1 MKKIFYITAAV
12 IISLML
18 CFSASALETVEAD
31 VTEAVVETVEIPAT
45 ETWEQIETN
54 DAEVVTEEVEEVESE
69 TPPTIF
75 TRLWEYVNIYKTEL
89 LDVLGTAIIV
99 ILSVI
104 IKLKG
109 DKKTTNI
116 DKLVQSIKG
125 DTASQGQ
132 VVSVVNEMVDGY
144 NALRC
149 SYDKYGLTEDDRNRV
164 VGALVAQNTAILEIL
179 MALTVNNKNL
189 PQGAKDLVLLQYA
202 NCLKSLDDDEKL
214 KSIVTS
220 VRDSIGTNKL
230 TEGITEESEG
240 SEV

>member
-45 ETWEQIETN
+45 ETEERVETN
-54 DAEVVTEEVEEVESE
+54 DAEIVTEEVESE